1 MQNAKW
7 NSIDEYDDISTK
19 DQYKMCIRDSVKSLR
34 LKINE
39 DGVFEIVVNE
49 Y

>member
-1 MQNAKW
+1 MTRQIYERTK
-7 NSIDEYDDISTK
+7 ITSTERE
-19 DQYKMCIRDSVKSLR
+19 MRDFYNKYVKSLR